1 MKKIIP
7 SLFIIFALTGCSTEK
22 PVEFT
27 FNELE
32 TPIKVQSQLVE
43 DWFKQ
48 ENYDYSD
55 MDARINGRTDL
66 GDNLPI
72 HLTFNASSRFEKA
85 YLYYEEGNSYNGA
98 AYEVTSNELDFVN
111 YQLNTEYTVWL
122 RPEFSSNTKLGASS
136 SSAYLRF
143 KTPDA
148 PIRTVTVEGVNNFR
162 DLGDG
167 KKMKQGLIYRSA
179 TLENNDIADADNP
192 LNITKNGEIA
202 LSRLNMR
209 SEIDLRKDE
218 EKSANYQDKSYIG
231 WLNYFKA
238 PLYYGG
244 ENILTY
250 NKGDYNNPKTI
261 KDIFDFLSIKQNYPV
276 DIHCVRGTDRT
287 GCIAFLIKG
296 LMGFSWDELYRDF
309 LFSNFY
315 NIGTPVKKER
325 VYYATNPNATTRYGN
340 VIEQTEGETLKDKIY
355 NYLSS
360 DKVGVDTHTLDTII
374 NLLKA

>member
-7 SLFIIFALTGCSTEK
+7 SLFIVFILAGCSTKE
-22 PVEFT
+22 VEFT

-32 TPIKVQSQLVE
+32 SPIKVQSDLVA

-48 ENYDYSD
+48 ENYDYND
-55 MDARINGRTDL
+55 MDSSINARTDL

-72 HLTFNASSRFEKA
+72 HITFNSSSKFEKA
-85 YLYYEEGNSYNGA
+85 YVYYEEGDEYNGV
-98 AYEVTSNELDFVN
+98 AYEVTTNEIDFVN
-111 YQLNTEYTVWL
+111 YRTNTKYTLWI
-122 RPEFSSNTKLGASS
+122 RPEFKSNTKNLSDGVSGN
-136 SSAYLRF
+136 YLTF
-143 KTPDA
+143 TTPDA
-148 PIRTVTVEGVNNFR
+148 PIRTITVDGVNNFR

-167 KKMKQGLIYRSA
+167 KKMKQGMIYRSA
-179 TLENNDIADADNP
+179 TLENNDIANESNP
-192 LNITKNGEIA
+192 LNITKEGELA
-202 LSRLNMR
+202 LNRLNIR

-218 EKSANYQDKSYIG
+218 EKSENYKDKSYVG
-231 WLNYFKA
+231 WLNYYKA
-238 PLYYGG
+238 PLHYGG
-244 ENILTY
+244 DNILTY

-261 KDIFDFLSIKQNYPV
+261 GEIFNYLSNKDHYPV

-296 LMGFSWDELYRDF
+296 LLGFSWDEIYRDY

-315 NIGTPVKKER
+315 NIGTSVKKDN
-325 VYYATNPNATTRYGN
+325 VYYSVNPNVTTRYGN

-360 DKVGVDTHTLDTII
+360 DKIGLETQKLDSII
-374 NLLKA
+374 NILKV